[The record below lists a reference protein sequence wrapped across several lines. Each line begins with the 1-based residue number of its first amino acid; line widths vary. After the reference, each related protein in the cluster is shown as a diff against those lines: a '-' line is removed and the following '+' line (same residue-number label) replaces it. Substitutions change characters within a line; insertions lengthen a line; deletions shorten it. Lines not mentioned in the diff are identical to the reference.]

1 MVIWAE
7 GGSRLRARRF
17 RVPLG
22 GKHMKPVARTAM
34 FVFTLVALVHAHR
47 LIVGWEVI
55 ANGVIMPMWT
65 SVAGMLIAGGL
76 AFLLWRESRGPNR

>member
-1 MVIWAE
+1 
-7 GGSRLRARRF
+7 
-17 RVPLG
+17 
-22 GKHMKPVARTAM
+22 M